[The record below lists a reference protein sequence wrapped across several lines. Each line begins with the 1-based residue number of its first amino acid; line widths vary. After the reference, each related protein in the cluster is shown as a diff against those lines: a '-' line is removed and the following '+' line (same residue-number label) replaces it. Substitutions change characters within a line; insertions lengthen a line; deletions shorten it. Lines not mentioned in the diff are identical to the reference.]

1 LHPFD
6 QTALNHAG
14 RERPERLVALEG
26 QERQVVQRGPRV
38 LVEVPER
45 IPLNEGDAKRTKS
58 GVERT
63 MVAHLEAFDR
73 EADGLDRPGHLTA
86 LVISL
91 L

>member
-1 LHPFD
+1 MTLF
-6 QTALNHAG
+6 LG
-14 RERPERLVALEG
+14 LLLLVAAEL
-26 QERQVVQRGPRV
+26 VV
-38 LVEVPER
+38 LVEVAER